1 MRRRQLL
8 KTRPYPTSGVATK
21 VEMMTDKRWRM
32 VNLRFGLSP
41 VNWSKWHGEGGSF
54 SNNNEV
60 TSAHSTF
67 DSFPFPIL
75 MTGEETGF
83 HRIAVLQVAPFVS
96 PSLFAIHIVANLELA
111 KESSHP
117 GISDAVLLIQARG
130 NILFI

>member
-1 MRRRQLL
+1 
-8 KTRPYPTSGVATK
+8 
-21 VEMMTDKRWRM
+21 M
-32 VNLRFGLSP
+32 VNLRFGLSL
-41 VNWSKWHGEGGSF
+41 VNRSKWHGDGGSF

-67 DSFPFPIL
+67 DFFSISNL
-75 MTGEETGF
+75 NAMTGKRTGF

-96 PSLFAIHIVANLELA
+96 PPLFAIHIVANFELA